1 MRANGKNAVLANVDQ
16 KPHLSPASKDKKV
29 MATFN
34 DAFTALV
41 NNGSA
46 SVKAESTTVK
56 SPVDGKT
63 ELPYD
68 FPRVSVK
75 VGNGSALAYFNDP
88 ILDKDGKEIGRGYRS
103 ADGKTTLS
111 PEELLDEAISTYITN
126 KEKASARQKAVNAAI
141 PDEDKAVFSAAR
153 KMVLAGSFGGEKDG
167 DIKSEQNVKAMEKA
181 VKVLKAAAAASNE

>member
-1 MRANGKNAVLANVDQ
+1 MSRKSVTEDRNV
-16 KPHLSPASKDKKV
+16 PRLSPASKDKKV

-34 DAFTALV
+34 DTFTALV
-41 NNGSA
+41 NSGA
-46 SVKAESTTVK
+46 AIVKAESTTVK

-68 FPRVSVK
+68 FPRVTVK
-75 VGNGSALAYFNDP
+75 DLESAKSYFNDP

-103 ADGKTTLS
+103 ADGKTVMT
-111 PEELLDEAISTYITN
+111 PEELLFDAISTYITN